1 MLDRKREVQQPAS
14 LSATASRREI
24 EREEEEDRV
33 VTEEEEAAKGQR
45 KRVGRALLLDVA
57 PTPTGR
63 NGMGKGRE
71 GKSDARP
78 SMAP

>member
-24 EREEEEDRV
+24 EREEEERV
-33 VTEEEEAAKGQR
+33 VTEEDEGAKGQR

-57 PTPTGR
+57 PTPTGG
-63 NGMGKGRE
+63 NGMGRDEKGRE
-71 GKSDARP
+71 E
-78 SMAP
+78 